1 MVFSTISLSYKV
13 FTSARGYFAL
23 WGLIIFLFD
32 LFKIRDSL
40 GLVFAKDMVFGAK
53 NSCKQKFLLYK
64 GNFFIK
70 QEFLL
75 SFLLSLYTIKY
86 IIIKY
91 DCFISFCK
99 TNNVFAFWTFILY
112 VVYRRSCGN
121 TA

>member
-1 MVFSTISLSYKV
+1 MVFSII
-13 FTSARGYFAL
+13 YFEL
-23 WGLIIFLFD
+23 QSVHKRSGIFCTLGFNSFLFD
-32 LFKIRDSL
+32 LFKRRESL
-40 GLVFAKDMVFGAK
+40 GLVFAKDMVFGTK
-53 NSCKQKFLLYK
+53 KSCKQKILLYK

-99 TNNVFAFWTFILY
+99 TNNVFAFWAFILY